1 MERLTYMN
9 GGKWCI
15 RMGDTEY
22 SGEKVN
28 RISAYEDLLDGC
40 DIDHILELVE
50 ADRDGRCV
58 VLSEPMKPMVYK
70 TNDTD
75 VYCPNCGNTLSG
87 GWPLSDADDERK
99 MVQCFHCGQAIDDT
113 KVEAAAKEQ

>member
-22 SGEKVN
+22 SGEKVD

-40 DIDHILELVE
+40 DIDRLLELAE
-50 ADRDGRCV
+50 ADKDGRIKIEPKARLCPKCGKHSV
-58 VLSEPMKPMVYK
+58 FPRIDWKYYYCFSCKTQFSEKEY
-70 TNDTD
+70 
-75 VYCPNCGNTLSG
+75 L
-87 GWPLSDADDERK
+87 A
-99 MVQCFHCGQAIDDT
+99 AI
-113 KVEAAAKEQ
+113 KEDKNG